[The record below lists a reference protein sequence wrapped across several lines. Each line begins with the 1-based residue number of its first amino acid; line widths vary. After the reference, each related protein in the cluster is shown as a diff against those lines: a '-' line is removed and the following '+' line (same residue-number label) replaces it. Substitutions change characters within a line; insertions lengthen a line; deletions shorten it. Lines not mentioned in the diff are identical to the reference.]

1 MLLSE
6 IYAKLFWKLLHLIL
20 FPYHGSIRFAPHF
33 MKGDKLHNVLIARS
47 RDLFMKH
54 GLKALTMDDIAREL
68 GMSKKTIYQVVDNKS
83 DLIKLALQDYLNE
96 ERENLLLIQQ
106 RSDNSVDEL
115 IQMMEFFLVAVRDL
129 NASSLNEMQKYYPEA
144 WDIYNDYRYNFILG
158 RMREN
163 LQNGITQGYYRND
176 LDADII
182 SRLYV
187 AGVEML
193 VHQELFPAAKF
204 SFVNIFREFL
214 SYHLRGIVS
223 ARGLKYMEEH
233 NLFKAQTT

>member
-1 MLLSE
+1 
-6 IYAKLFWKLLHLIL
+6 
-20 FPYHGSIRFAPHF
+20 
-33 MKGDKLHNVLIARS
+33 
-47 RDLFMKH
+47 MKH
-54 GLKALTMDDIAREL
+54 GLKSLTMDDIAREL

-83 DLIKLALQDYLNE
+83 DLIKLALQDYLDE
-96 ERENLLLIQQ
+96 ERENLLLIQR

-115 IQMMEFFLVAVRDL
+115 IQMMEYFLTAVRDF
-129 NASSLNEMQKYYPEA
+129 NATSLNEMQKYYPES

-163 LQNGITQGYYRND
+163 LQNGISQGYYREGLN
-176 LDADII
+176 ADII

-193 VHQELFPAAKF
+193 VHQELFPVTKF
-204 SFVNIFREFL
+204 SFVDIFREYL
-214 SYHLRGIVS
+214 SYHLQGIVS
-223 ARGLKYMEEH
+223 AKGLKYMEEH